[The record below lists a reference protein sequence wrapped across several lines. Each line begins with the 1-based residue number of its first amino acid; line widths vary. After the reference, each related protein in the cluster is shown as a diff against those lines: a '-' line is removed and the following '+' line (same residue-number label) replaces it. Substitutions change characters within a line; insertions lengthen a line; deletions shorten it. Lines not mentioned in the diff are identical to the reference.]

1 MQALSQLSYG
11 PLLEA
16 AKITSDPLFRQAFVT
31 FFFKLFSL
39 DEE

>member
-31 FFFKLFSL
+31 VFLKLIFKK
-39 DEE
+39 EE